1 MKFKQKNLLILFATL
16 VIMMLGFGMIIPILP
31 FYVQAMGANGRDL
44 GLLMAIYGL
53 MQLVF
58 APFWGSL
65 SDRIGRKPI
74 LLLGILGNVISQILM
89 GVATQLWVLFVA
101 RALAGILSSATFP
114 TAMAFISD
122 STSEEDRGKGMGAI
136 GAAMGLGM
144 ILGPGLG
151 GWLAK
156 GNLSLPFFVAAGL
169 SATVFVLVHL
179 ILPESL
185 APEKRVQDR
194 GKFRGPQFKQ
204 MWQSLFGPLGFLMF
218 LSFLLSFGLA
228 GFESIF
234 GLYSAQRYG
243 FGPGQ
248 VGTVM
253 VFIGVASVLV
263 QGGLIGPLI
272 KKLGENRVIQMA
284 LLISGIGFFLLLT
297 ANNFGLVLATTS
309 FFAMGNAFLSPS
321 VAALI
326 SRRSHGAEQGM
337 SLGLHNSFLSLGR
350 VAGPISAGFLFDV
363 NLSLP
368 YISGGIVMLMGL
380 LATLIWLTG
389 DPRIQKPVYMAE

>member
-1 MKFKQKNLLILFATL
+1 MKLEQRNLLILFATL

-31 FYVQAMGANGRDL
+31 FYITTFGAAGRDL

-53 MQLVF
+53 MQLIF

-65 SDRIGRKPI
+65 SDQIGRKPI
-74 LLLGILGNVISQILM
+74 LLLGIFGNVVSQLLM
-89 GVATQLWVLFVA
+89 GVATQLWVLFAA

-122 STSEEDRGKGMGAI
+122 STAEEDRGKGMGAI

-156 GNLSLPFFVAAGL
+156 GNLSWPFFVAAGL
-169 SATVFVLVHL
+169 SAVVFGLVYF

-185 APEKRVQDR
+185 APEKRVQKQGR
-194 GKFRGPQFKQ
+194 FKGPQFKQ

-243 FGPGQ
+243 YGPDQ

-253 VFIGVASVLV
+253 VFIGVASVLA

-272 KKLGENRVIQMA
+272 KKLGESRVIQMA
-284 LLISGIGFFLLLT
+284 LLISGVGFFLLLT
-297 ANNFGLVLATTS
+297 AGNFGQVLVTTS
-309 FFAMGNAFLSPS
+309 VFSLGNAFLSPS

-326 SRRSHGAEQGM
+326 SRRGGGAEQGM

-350 VAGPISAGFLFDV
+350 VAGPIFAGFLFDI
-363 NLSLP
+363 NLALP
-368 YISGGIVMLMGL
+368 YISGGIVMLLGL
-380 LATLIWLTG
+380 LSALIWLAN
-389 DPRIQKPVYMAE
+389 DPPAPKPVYTAE